1 MAYPLSSRK
10 RVHAYALPRAPD
22 GSAFTKCVFC
32 GVSVAI
38 ALYNMHRHECRP
50 KVEVKRFKGFCEK
63 PNECRTKVEVKRFK
77 VVCEKP
83 NVLKQC
89 PSANCDLIRESFEKN
104 CNIENMIEIDRKGFE
119 AWKNMSN
126 EERRP
131 YCIQADKVNAA
142 HERDLIEE
150 INYFAEVEDDEE
162 SIMVRKV
169 KKLLLDLFIFLVLIV
184 LNQHTFSEEE
194 ESEIFWRSVLVSL
207 NTSDRNIR
215 STSLLISSQPSF
227 GSIRRSLFPST
238 LQISKFK
245 PPIIRNACGFDENG
259 SFNGFPITP
268 DKLFMQEAIG
278 AEYGEGFETFRPD
291 GPLKVDVDFL
301 NDRLQEGFL
310 KRIRYAMKP
319 DEAYGLIFSWDN
331 VVADIRT
338 LKLNAWKQLASEE
351 GKEIPEDGDVQRLML
366 NAGSDCVLD
375 KVLRWG
381 KEESELDRL
390 KSRLSQ
396 LYYDNLIR
404 VSQPMEG
411 LQEWL
416 DAMSTARIPCA
427 VVSSLDRRN
436 MNEALERMGLLKYF
450 QNVTKFFPFPD
461 PMTLLEFIIWQM
473 VTPCEAIV
481 SEEDGME
488 SIAHRFLSAAVK
500 LDRKPSKCVVFED
513 DPRAI
518 TAAHNCTMM
527 AVALIGV
534 HPAYELVQAD
544 LAVASFNE
552 LSVINLRRLF
562 ANKGSTFMDRQKQ
575 IIEKTPPKRK
585 LTIDTIY

>member
-63 PNECRTKVEVKRFK
+63 PNECRTKLEVKRFK
-77 VVCEKP
+77 DVREKP

-126 EERRP
+126 EERQP

-150 INYFAEVEDDEE
+150 INYFAE
-162 SIMVRKV
+162 
-169 KKLLLDLFIFLVLIV
+169 LLLDLFIFLVLIV
-184 LNQHTFSEEE
+184 FNQHTFSEEE

-245 PPIIRNACGFDENG
+245 PPVIRNACGFDENG

-396 LYYDNLIR
+396 LYYDNLLKA
-404 VSQPMEG
+404 SQPMEG

-450 QNVTKFFPFPD
+450 Q
-461 PMTLLEFIIWQM
+461 
-473 VTPCEAIV
+473 AIV

-585 LTIDTIY
+585 LTIDTIF